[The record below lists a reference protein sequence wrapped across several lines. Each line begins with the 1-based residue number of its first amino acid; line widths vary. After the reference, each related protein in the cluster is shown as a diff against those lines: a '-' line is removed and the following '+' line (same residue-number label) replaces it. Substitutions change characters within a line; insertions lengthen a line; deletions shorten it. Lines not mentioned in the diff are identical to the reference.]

1 MAQRRVKGSQR
12 GTAGEV
18 GMVYETSVVAPH
30 PNSGVLRHQMTVQL
44 QVVRS
49 HEFFIWRRLGPE
61 FIIVMDDKKCTV
73 GFGIL
78 YWLQWFYKMA

>member
-49 HEFFIWRRLGPE
+49 HEFFI
-61 FIIVMDDKKCTV
+61 
-73 GFGIL
+73 
-78 YWLQWFYKMA
+78 